1 MSNVSDSVAPRR
13 GRPRKFARPSH
24 AVTLTLPDEVIQA
37 LSAVDAD
44 LSRAVVRVTQPEI
57 ARRPHPAAELVVF
70 GRRAV
75 IVVTPSR
82 TLEQLR
88 GVVLIPLS
96 DGRALISFDEPGT
109 VAELELQLQ
118 DLLEEHK
125 LPAADRQVLLEIS
138 RILREARRSDEV
150 ALMRRNIIVLE
161 TSGTARRSAAPAVHG
176 RSSRRSHT

>member
-1 MSNVSDSVAPRR
+1 
-13 GRPRKFARPSH
+13 
-24 AVTLTLPDEVIQA
+24 LTLPDEVIQA
-37 LSAVDAD
+37 LSSVDAD

-88 GVVLIPLS
+88 GVVLVPLS

-109 VAELELQLQ
+109 IAELELQLQ
-118 DLLEEHK
+118 DLLEARK
-125 LPAADRQVLLEIS
+125 LPAADKQVLQEVS

-150 ALMRRNIIVLE
+150 VLSRRNIIVLE
-161 TSGTARRSAAPAVHG
+161 TPGSARRSVAPAG
-176 RSSRRSHT
+176 RGMSSRRSKT